1 MSATRN
7 RGHKRVLVDVV
18 IEDPRWNE
26 DSLQTLAEAAA
37 DAALRKLGHDP
48 SGFEVVLL
56 ACDDGRIAGL
66 NAGFRGKAQPTNV
79 LSWPEWDLSA
89 DAEGDLPH
97 PPEAGS
103 EDDPEPLG
111 NIALSYDT
119 CTREATEQG
128 KNFDDHLRHLIVHS
142 VLHLLGYDHIRDKDA
157 ALMEETEVLIL
168 AQIGVSDP
176 YEAGAEM
183 PL

>member
-7 RGHKRVLVDVV
+7 KGRKRVLVDVV
-18 IEDPRWNE
+18 IEDPRWQQ
-26 DSLQTLAEAAA
+26 DRLQALADAAA
-37 DAALRKLGHDP
+37 DATLHHLGHDP
-48 SGFEVVLL
+48 AGFEVVLL
-56 ACDDGRIAGL
+56 ACDDTRIAAL
-66 NAGFRGKAQPTNV
+66 NAGFRDKSQPTNV

-89 DAEGDLPH
+89 EVEGDVPH

-103 EDDPEPLG
+103 HDDPEPLG

-119 CTREATEQG
+119 CVREAVEQG
-128 KNFDDHLRHLIVHS
+128 KDFDNHLRHLIVHS